1 MQNGQQSKNIT
12 FEFQL
17 LGLKSN
23 KTSSFCKG
31 EKVSNHGLGFQV
43 DQNEE
48 SFTEEFH
55 LKQED
60 DDNDEFELKQ
70 EDDDINEFDPKHED
84 EESEQQNLGE
94 LVIIGHKM
102 LEAINKIA
110 SSAERIASALENISK
125 KWSNT

>member
-31 EKVSNHGLGFQV
+31 EKVSGHGLSFQV
-43 DQNEE
+43 NQNEE

-60 DDNDEFELKQ
+60 DDINEFDPKHDDEENDEFE
-70 EDDDINEFDPKHED
+70 PKHED
-84 EESEQQNLGE
+84 EESEQQNLDE

-125 KWSNT
+125 K

>member
-1 MQNGQQSKNIT
+1 MQNGHQSKNIT
-12 FEFQL
+12 FVFQL

-23 KTSSFCKG
+23 KTLSFCKA
-31 EKVSNHGLGFQV
+31 EKVSDHGLSFQV

-60 DDNDEFELKQ
+60 DDNG
-70 EDDDINEFDPKHED
+70 EFDPKHDGEENDEFEPKHED
-84 EESEQQNLGE
+84 KESEQQNLGE
-94 LVIIGHKM
+94 LVNIGLKM

-125 KWSNT
+125 K